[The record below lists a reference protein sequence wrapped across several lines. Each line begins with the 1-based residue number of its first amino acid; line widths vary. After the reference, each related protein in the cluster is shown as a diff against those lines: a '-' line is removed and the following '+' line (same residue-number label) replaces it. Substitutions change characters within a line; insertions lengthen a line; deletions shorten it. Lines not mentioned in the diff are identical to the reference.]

1 MRSRNLSYAFC
12 VVPFLLTFS
21 GNLLGGWWAGANLA
35 FILVLLGGLEWLV
48 PSDQNNEPNPSAVLP
63 NFLLFMALPL
73 SLLATGSLLYG
84 IYTGTLTG
92 GYVWLA
98 AASTGFHSGA
108 MGIVAAH
115 EMIHR
120 SEQRWVLGGKILLFN
135 ALNAYFF
142 VDHLRVHH
150 RYVGTTRDHA
160 TARYGEDFY
169 SFLWRSLTG
178 QIGEALQLEATAAR
192 KKGRAAYGLHN
203 YFVRN
208 SLGHLLLLLGLAFL
222 AWPLAAAMLMQA
234 AIANILLEYTNYIE
248 HYGILRPE
256 NTRVDYATSW
266 QSDKWFSRFLL
277 YDLSRHSDHHVHGA
291 RPYHELRSFEAAPV
305 LPGGYA
311 SLILPALI
319 PPLWFRMIHPQL
331 KENV

>member
-1 MRSRNLSYAFC
+1 MI
-12 VVPFLLTFS
+12 
-21 GNLLGGWWAGANLA
+21 
-35 FILVLLGGLEWLV
+35 FILVLLGGLEWLL
-48 PSDQNNEPNPSAVLP
+48 PARKTNEAHASATLP
-63 NFLLFMALPL
+63 NFWLFLALPL

-84 IYTGTLTG
+84 IYIGTLTG
-92 GYVWLA
+92 GFIWLA

-120 SEQRWVLGGKILLFN
+120 SDQRWVQAGKILLFN

-142 VDHLRVHH
+142 IDHLRVHH
-150 RYVGTTRDHA
+150 RYVGTLRDHA
-160 TARYGEDFY
+160 TARYGENFY
-169 SFLWRSLTG
+169 QFLGRSLRG
-178 QIGEALQLEATAAR
+178 QCHEALQLEAAAAR
-192 KKGRAAYGLHN
+192 KKGKAAYGFQN

-208 SLGHLLLLLGLAFL
+208 TLSQLLLLFALALF
-222 AWPLAAAMLMQA
+222 AWPLPLAMLMQA

-256 NTRVDYATSW
+256 NARVNYATSW

-291 RPYHELRSFEAAPV
+291 RPYHQLRSFEDAPE

-319 PPLWFRMIHPQL
+319 PPLWFRLIHPQL
-331 KENV
+331 KKIG